1 MCARTQT
8 PLHKI
13 ETKSPFWRECAA
25 GSRYPKLF
33 FLQGLVW
40 LILSFG
46 LLGVESFVRK
56 FFLPSKPL
64 QKPPFDDRPKPPQ
77 LPKPP
82 ILNFKTFTVTQE
94 TVIFGLHTG
103 EGWRHGT
110 DMPCRSTCS
119 GKDAL
124 SHRRIYSACQPPT
137 QKTSLTSVELSH
149 VQKVKDTW
157 VSID

>member
-13 ETKSPFWRECAA
+13 ENGHLFGVSARA

-94 TVIFGLHTG
+94 TGIFGLHTG
-103 EGWRHGT
+103 RVGGMEPNA
-110 DMPCRSTCS
+110 MPFNMLGQRC
-119 GKDAL
+119 
-124 SHRRIYSACQPPT
+124 I
-137 QKTSLTSVELSH
+137 
-149 VQKVKDTW
+149 
-157 VSID
+157 VSSPDL